1 MSEEITTNIDVDVAK
16 ADLKIHQEM
25 VKCLELSVNTAKN
38 IIVSVHKEC
47 LHRCKNVFKGSMNRN
62 DHWIKN
68 YNTRLGPGPSV
79 GIYGTRYFMIDT
91 CNNTKKQKNRR
102 LRYCDDG
109 GAQFWGKNAEAR
121 KTNLISLYP
130 NIFKDSMYTGYY
142 NIRQLIENLQAE
154 QEYCNNEENAIKD
167 AIDRGIKIIEVQGQ
181 QQISEAATADIKAKV
196 LQNNSF
202 TIAMVI
208 LVVAIAY
215 VGVKTFV

>member
-1 MSEEITTNIDVDVAK
+1 MDRMD
-16 ADLKIHQEM
+16 
-25 VKCLELSVNTAKN
+25 
-38 IIVSVHKEC
+38 
-47 LHRCKNVFKGSMNRN
+47 RN
-62 DHWIKN
+62 DTWIRN

-109 GAQFWGKNAEAR
+109 GAQFWGKDAEEV
-121 KTNLISLYP
+121 KTSLISLYP

-154 QEYCNNEENAIKD
+154 QEYCNNEEDAIKD

-202 TIAMVI
+202 TIAMVM